1 MSNVEDIHGFDWPK
15 RKLTNVNALKVF
27 LIDRAT
33 TRFSLLIC
41 EFFFKTIYLFHT
53 RAKRVGDFF
62 ALFIVTKQLGGI
74 ATYRVCLSK
83 HDFCLL
89 KCENLDNNCTVIGKH
104 RMDLHTILK
113 TQRE

>member
-1 MSNVEDIHGFDWPK
+1 M
-15 RKLTNVNALKVF
+15 
-27 LIDRAT
+27 
-33 TRFSLLIC
+33 
-41 EFFFKTIYLFHT
+41 
-53 RAKRVGDFF
+53 GDFF

-89 KCENLDNNCTVIGKH
+89 KCENLDNNCTVIGEH

-113 TQRE
+113 IRGNDFFNKSSNVFVERV